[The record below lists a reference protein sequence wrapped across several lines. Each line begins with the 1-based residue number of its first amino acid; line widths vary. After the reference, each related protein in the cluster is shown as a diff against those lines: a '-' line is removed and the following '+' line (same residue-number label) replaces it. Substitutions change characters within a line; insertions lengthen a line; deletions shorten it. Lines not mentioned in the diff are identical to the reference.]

1 MRGGTAGRRSRW
13 NVTQSLA
20 EGRQVLVL
28 AGTGRAADLLAA
40 TALSLLVTV
49 VEAEPEAVRTALEAA
64 LRG

>member
-1 MRGGTAGRRSRW
+1 M
-13 NVTQSLA
+13 A

-40 TALSLLVTV
+40 TAVSLLVTV